1 MEISRE
7 TFKTSDRETQNLI
20 LFESIKGLDKKICE
34 RHAQHDEAHD
44 VLNKDIAKGKKI
56 NRRVTASSG
65 ILGGFLAVILSKLT
79 GL

>member
-20 LFESIKGLDKKICE
+20 LFESIKGLDDKICK
-34 RHAQHDEAHD
+34 RHAQHDKAHEALD
-44 VLNKDIAKGKKI
+44 EGIAKGKKI

-65 ILGGFLAVILSKLT
+65 LLGGFLAVIISKLT